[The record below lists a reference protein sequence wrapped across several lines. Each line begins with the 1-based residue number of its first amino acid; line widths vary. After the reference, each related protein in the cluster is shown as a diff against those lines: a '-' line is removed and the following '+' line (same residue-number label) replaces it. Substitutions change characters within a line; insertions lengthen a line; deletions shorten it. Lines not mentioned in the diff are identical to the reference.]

1 MDKGYW
7 FYCVLS
13 GIKLTQQEAK
23 MQQRTRIPKAIT
35 LMNFQEELLP
45 SGRKLLHGIFKSQ
58 WADELYRWTPP
69 WRDKPGQYG
78 VERLFFKA
86 LEVEEWNDPDGVWN
100 EELKKA
106 AEDIPPLKDMKV
118 PVRVECS
125 RLTALKSEHWGYK
138 IDVSILGDDE
148 KVSGGL
154 PPGSFQIGRCSF
166 NHERFK
172 DDFLAHFSGK
182 WGLSIGKTFERLWEG
197 PDYAPEEVGIAFSIW
212 IPNNLDRVD
221 YRSLG
226 RELAYFVRSYIRR
239 TLSDY
244 RTIKSAFES

>member
-23 MQQRTRIPKAIT
+23 MQQRTRMPKAIT
-35 LMNFQEELLP
+35 LMDFQEELLP

-86 LEVEEWNDPDGVWN
+86 LEVEEWNDPDGVWD

-106 AEDIPPLKDMKV
+106 AEEV
-118 PVRVECS
+118 PKLNEFKTTVRVECS
-125 RLTALKSEHWGYK
+125 RLTAIKHETWGYK
-138 IDVSILGDDE
+138 VDISIWEDE
-148 KVSGGL
+148 ERVTSDWSG
-154 PPGSFQIGRCSF
+154 STFEIGRCAF
-166 NHERFK
+166 NYERFME
-172 DDFLAHFSGK
+172 DFFAHFSGK
-182 WGLSIGKTFERLWEG
+182 RRMGMSKKCEAVSRGAFGQEQGVRFSVWV
-197 PDYAPEEVGIAFSIW
+197 PDTA
-212 IPNNLDRVD
+212 DRQD

-226 RELAYFVRSYIRR
+226 RDLAFFVRSYIRR
-239 TLSDY
+239 VLSDY
-244 RTIKSAFES
+244 ETMKIAFEG